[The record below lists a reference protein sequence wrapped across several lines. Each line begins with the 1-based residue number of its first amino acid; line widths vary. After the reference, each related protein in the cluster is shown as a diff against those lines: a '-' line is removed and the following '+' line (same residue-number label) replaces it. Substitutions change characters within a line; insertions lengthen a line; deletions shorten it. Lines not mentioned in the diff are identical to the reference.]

1 MYIEHKG
8 LSKTGNQFKFFI
20 SHSWAYRG
28 HRYKIQILVTR
39 NLSEWEAIMHSATC
53 MGNVCQ
59 ATFSQTNFRSDLN
72 QVLQG
77 GFSLLSFN

>member
-8 LSKTGNQFKFFI
+8 LSKTDNQFKFFI
-20 SHSWAYRG
+20 SHSWAHRG

-53 MGNVCQ
+53 MGNVVKLLLVKQ
-59 ATFSQTNFRSDLN
+59 TFD
-72 QVLQG
+72 
-77 GFSLLSFN
+77 